1 MAHKGKIH
9 PSSCGCGLFIFL
21 TGTLQKPLFY
31 LNSEPNFHKRSAACS
46 DRKNSSGD
54 AWLHSFP
61 VHGKGTYVIVTRE
74 LEFFEHF
81 IQGHLALHLITANI
95 PSEEPFSFLYQ
106 IEREN
111 KQQTLEQSAVEKQ
124 KGSQSMSSW
133 PVISRNYQL

>member
-31 LNSEPNFHKRSAACS
+31 FNSESNFYKRSAACS

-74 LEFFEHF
+74 LEFFEH
-81 IQGHLALHLITANI
+81 LI
-95 PSEEPFSFLYQ
+95 
-106 IEREN
+106 
-111 KQQTLEQSAVEKQ
+111 
-124 KGSQSMSSW
+124 
-133 PVISRNYQL
+133 